1 MARPPMPWVG
11 NKEKLLPYIHSIL
24 PPKFSQYLEP
34 FGGSGA
40 MLLSLPRKASRLDL
54 YNDFNIDLVNLFVC
68 IRDSPMALLKEIE
81 FLPFH
86 SRAEFDMT
94 KKLISHE
101 ESLKAILEKELAV
114 IADRALIT
122 EEQAAELLPLI
133 LGRAELGN
141 VSRAAS
147 YLKRVWGSFSGTT
160 TSFGVKAIPFD
171 KVKSRVEQVAKRIPD
186 VVIENKDAAR
196 LIIERDREDGVIYC
210 DPPYY
215 DAEKLYEVDFT
226 KRMHVKLWRALK
238 QCKGYVIVSY
248 NDCPYIRNLY
258 KDFYIFA
265 FERQNS
271 MAQKAGAKYGEVL
284 ITNYDPREFKNQLDL
299 FGEPVDLGIMQ
310 LVHIPRQPLKTF

>member
-1 MARPPMPWVG
+1 
-11 NKEKLLPYIHSIL
+11 
-24 PPKFSQYLEP
+24 
-34 FGGSGA
+34 
-40 MLLSLPRKASRLDL
+40 MLLSLPRKASRLDI

>member
-1 MARPPMPWVG
+1 
-11 NKEKLLPYIHSIL
+11 
-24 PPKFSQYLEP
+24 
-34 FGGSGA
+34 
-40 MLLSLPRKASRLDL
+40 
-54 YNDFNIDLVNLFVC
+54 
-68 IRDSPMALLKEIE
+68 
-81 FLPFH
+81 
-86 SRAEFDMT
+86 MT

-258 KDFYIFA
+258 KDFFIFA
-265 FERQNS
+265 FERQNT

>member
-1 MARPPMPWVG
+1 MPWVG

-24 PPKFSQYLEP
+24 PPKYNQYLEP

-40 MLLSLPRKASRLDL
+40 MLLSLPHKSNRLDI
-54 YNDFNIDLVNLFVC
+54 YNDFNTDLVNLFIC
-68 IRDSPMALLKEIE
+68 IRDSPLALLKEID

-86 SRAEFDMT
+86 SRAEFDMA
-94 KKLISHE
+94 KKLVSHE
-101 ESLKAILEKELAV
+101 EPLREILERELAV
-114 IADRALIT
+114 IADRELISEEEASILMPLLQRKAAL
-122 EEQAAELLPLI
+122 A
-133 LGRAELGN
+133 N

-186 VVIENKDAAR
+186 VVIENKDAVR

-299 FGEPVDLGIMQ
+299 FGEPVDLGLMR
-310 LVHIPRQPLKTF
+310 LVHVPRKPLKTL